1 MSLIHSKQ
9 TAINCQLMDNQ
20 GSTFIPAPFI
30 SKTDK
35 NRLFPVF
42 LKLEELELLVVGAGK
57 VGLEKLTAVLQ
68 NAPATSITVVATEIS
83 EGVRN
88 LADNYPRVKL
98 IEKAFEPDDLDEKEI
113 VIIAVNDKA
122 TSNYVRVLSKQK
134 NLLVNVADTPELCDF
149 YLGSI
154 VDKGN
159 LKIAI
164 STNGKSPTIA
174 KRMREQLNE
183 LIPDEIEG
191 VIQNMHTIRQ
201 DLKGDFAEKVRQLD
215 DLTKLLSAKQAN
227 LEVTEKP
234 AGKNWTRIVIF
245 CLLAFL
251 FIVIGHSLSYLPL
264 DEISVGLK
272 KIPDYINVPSFL
284 MMLAT
289 GFLAQMVDGSM
300 GMGYG
305 TISTTFLLAN
315 GVNPAIVSSRV
326 HTARVFSSGVSGY
339 SHHRFGNINKKL
351 FKTLVIPGVIGAL
364 LGASLAFYGQ
374 KYSVYVRIPLSM
386 YTLYLGYFI
395 VKKAFK
401 KKNQQYKI
409 KGAGWLAS
417 AGGFMDA
424 FAGGGWGSLVTGTL
438 ISKRRNPRY
447 VIGSVCLAEF
457 FVVFAS
463 SIAFFIY
470 LKTFFLA
477 DVAGLIIGGLIAAPI
492 AARLVGKIPMRAMY
506 IAVGTLVVLTSI
518 LTLIKGIS
526 NLNTI

>member
-1 MSLIHSKQ
+1 MEKKVSEKLIPDLTLNEAEK
-9 TAINCQLMDNQ
+9 NC
-20 GSTFIPAPFI
+20 
-30 SKTDK
+30 
-35 NRLFPVF
+35 LFPVF
-42 LKLEELELLVVGAGK
+42 LKLEALEVLLVGAGK
-57 VGLEKLTAVLQ
+57 VGLEKLTAILN
-68 NAPATSITVVATEIS
+68 NAPASSVTVVATEIS
-83 EGVRN
+83 GQVKR
-88 LADNYPRVKL
+88 LAESYPGVKL
-98 IEKAFEPDDLDEKEI
+98 IERAFEPEDLDEKEI
-113 VIIAVNDKA
+113 VIVAVNDKTA
-122 TSNYVRVLSKQK
+122 SNYIRVLSKQK
-134 NLLVNVADTPELCDF
+134 KLLVNVADTPELCDF
-149 YLGSI
+149 YPGSI

-215 DLTKLLSAKQAN
+215 DLTKLLSAKQAK
-227 LEVTEKP
+227 LEPVVSP
-234 AGKNWTRIVIF
+234 AGKNWTKIVIF

-251 FIVIGHSLSYLPL
+251 LMIFGYILLSYLPL
-264 DEISVGLK
+264 PSFLQPHAISIGIK
-272 KIPDYINVPSFL
+272 RIPEYFDLPSFL
-284 MMLAT
+284 MMLVT

-305 TISTTFLLAN
+305 TISTTFLLAI

-351 FKTLVIPGVIGAL
+351 FRTLVIPGVIGAI
-364 LGASLAFYGQ
+364 LGATAAFYGQ
-374 KYSVYVRIPLSM
+374 KYSVYVRIPLSI

-395 VKKAFK
+395 VKKAFRK
-401 KKNQQYKI
+401 KIQQYKI
-409 KGAGWLAS
+409 SGAGWLAS

-438 ISKRRNPRY
+438 ISKRKNPRY

-463 SIAFFIY
+463 SIVFFIY
-470 LKTFFLA
+470 LKTIFLM
-477 DVAGLIIGGLIAAPI
+477 DVAGLILGGLIAAPI
-492 AARLVGKIPMRAMY
+492 AARFVGKIPMRTMY
-506 IAVGTLVVLTSI
+506 IAVGSLVIITSL
-518 LTLIKGIS
+518 LTLIKGIT
-526 NLNTI
+526 NITAA

>member
-1 MSLIHSKQ
+1 MESNDSE
-9 TAINCQLMDNQ
+9 N
-20 GSTFIPAPFI
+20 IPGI
-30 SKTDK
+30 LLNRSDK

-42 LKLEELELLVVGAGK
+42 LKLEELEVLLVGAGK
-57 VGLEKLTAVLQ
+57 VGHEKLSAVLQ
-68 NAPATSITVVATEIS
+68 NAPATSVTVVATDIS
-83 EGVRN
+83 DAVKLLTASYTNVR
-88 LADNYPRVKL
+88 L
-98 IEKAFEPDDLDEKEI
+98 IEKEFEPGDLDDKEI
-113 VIIAVNDKA
+113 VIVAINDKA
-122 TSNYVRVLSKQK
+122 ASNYIRVLSKQK
-134 NLLVNVADTPELCDF
+134 KLLVNVADTPELCDF

-174 KRMREQLNE
+174 KRMREQLSE
-183 LIPDEIEG
+183 MIPDEIEG

-215 DLTKLLSAKQAN
+215 DLTKLLSAKQAK
-227 LEVTEKP
+227 LDEVSKP
-234 AGKNWTRIVIF
+234 PGRNWTQVVIF

-251 FIVIGHSLSYLPL
+251 FMVLGHAILSYLPL
-264 DEISVGLK
+264 HKISGEIRRLPEFVN
-272 KIPDYINVPSFL
+272 IPSFL
-284 MMLAT
+284 MMLLT

-315 GVNPAIVSSRV
+315 GVSPAIVSSRV

-351 FKTLVIPGVIGAL
+351 FKTLVIPGVVGAIV
-364 LGASLAFYGQ
+364 GASLAFYGQ
-374 KYSVYVRIPLSM
+374 KYSVYVRIPLSI

-395 VKKAFK
+395 VKKAFR
-401 KKNQQYKI
+401 KKNEQYKI

-438 ISKRRNPRY
+438 ISKRRSPRY

-457 FVVFAS
+457 FVVLCS
-463 SIAFFIY
+463 SVTFFIL
-470 LKTFFLA
+470 LKTFFLF

-492 AARLVGKIPMRAMY
+492 AARLVGKIPMKAMF
-506 IAVGTLVVLTSI
+506 ISVGLVVIMTSI
-518 LTLIKGIS
+518 LTLIKSIS
-526 NLNTI
+526 NVI

>member
-1 MSLIHSKQ
+1 MSELK
-9 TAINCQLMDNQ
+9 
-20 GSTFIPAPFI
+20 IPGVLLNRA
-30 SKTDK
+30 DK

-42 LKLEELELLVVGAGK
+42 LKLEELEVLVVGAGK
-57 VGLEKLTAVLQ
+57 VGLEKLSAILQ
-68 NAPATSITVVATEIS
+68 NAPASSITVVATEIS
-83 EGVRN
+83 DQVKT
-88 LADNYPRVKL
+88 LAESFPGIKL
-98 IEKAFEPDDLDEKEI
+98 IEKAFEPEDLDEKEI
-113 VIIAVNDKA
+113 VIVAVNDKN
-122 TSNYVRVLSKQK
+122 TSNYIRVLSKQK
-134 NLLVNVADTPELCDF
+134 KLLVNVADTPELCDF

-174 KRMREQLNE
+174 KRIREQLNE

-215 DLTKLLSAKQAN
+215 DLTKLLSAKQKK
-227 LEVTEKP
+227 LEEVSKP
-234 AGKNWTRIVIF
+234 LGKNWTRIVLF

-251 FIVIGHSLSYLPL
+251 FMLLGHALLSWLPL
-264 DEISVGLK
+264 HDIGIGIK
-272 KIPDYINVPSFL
+272 RIPEYINLPSFL
-284 MMLAT
+284 MMLLT

-326 HTARVFSSGVSGY
+326 HTARVFSSGVSGF

-351 FKTLVIPGVIGAL
+351 FRTLAIPGVIGAL
-364 LGASLAFYGQ
+364 LGATLAFYGQ
-374 KYSVYVRIPLSM
+374 KYSVYVRIPLSF

-395 VKKAFK
+395 VKKAFR
-401 KKNQQYKI
+401 KKNTQYKI

-457 FVVFAS
+457 FVVLAS
-463 SIAFFIY
+463 SIAFFMY
-470 LKTFFLA
+470 LKTFFIM

-506 IAVGTLVVLTSI
+506 IAVGSLVVITSV

-526 NLNTI
+526 NVF

>member
-1 MSLIHSKQ
+1 VENKGSEQTPGLILKQ
-9 TAINCQLMDNQ
+9 SA
-20 GSTFIPAPFI
+20 
-30 SKTDK
+30 K

-42 LKLEELELLVVGAGK
+42 LKLEELEVLLVGAGK
-57 VGLEKLTAVLQ
+57 VGLEKLSAILN
-68 NAPATSITVVATEIS
+68 NAPASSVTVVATEIS
-83 EGVRN
+83 DRVRE
-88 LADNYPRVKL
+88 LAESYPRLKL
-98 IEKAFEPDDLDEKEI
+98 VEKAFDPEDLEEKDI
-113 VIIAVNDKA
+113 VIVAVNDST
-122 TSNYVRVLSKQK
+122 TSNYIRVLSKQK
-134 NLLVNVADTPELCDF
+134 KLLVNVADSPDLCDF

-191 VIQNMHTIRQ
+191 VIQNMHSIRQ

-227 LEVTEKP
+227 LEPIKRNT
-234 AGKNWTRIVIF
+234 GKNWTKIVLF

-251 FIVIGHSLSYLPL
+251 FMILGYALISYLPL
-264 DEISVGLK
+264 HDISTGIK
-272 KIPDYINVPSFL
+272 RIPEFINVPSFL
-284 MMLAT
+284 MMLLT
-289 GFLAQMVDGSM
+289 GFMAQMVDGSM

-305 TISTTFLLAN
+305 TISTTFLLAT

-351 FKTLVIPGVIGAL
+351 FKALVIPGVIGAL
-364 LGASLAFYGQ
+364 AGATLAFYGQ
-374 KYSVYVRIPLSM
+374 KYSVYVRIPLSI

-395 VKKAFK
+395 VRKAFR
-401 KKNQQYKI
+401 KKNPQYKI

-438 ISKRRNPRY
+438 ISKRRSPRY

-457 FVVFAS
+457 FVVLAS
-463 SIAFFIY
+463 SIAFFVY
-470 LKTFFLA
+470 LKTFFLS

-492 AARLVGKIPMRAMY
+492 AARLVGKIPMKTMY
-506 IAVGTLVVLTSI
+506 VCVGALVVITSI

-526 NLNTI
+526 NII

>member
-1 MSLIHSKQ
+1 MSNEQ
-9 TAINCQLMDNQ
+9 TPGIFLNR
-20 GSTFIPAPFI
+20 
-30 SKTDK
+30 TDK

-42 LKLEELELLVVGAGK
+42 LKLEELEVLLVGGGK
-57 VGLEKLTAVLQ
+57 VGLEKLTAVLH
-68 NAPATSITVVATEIS
+68 NAPATSVTIVAIEIA
-83 EGVRN
+83 EEIKI
-88 LADNYPRVKL
+88 LADNFPRVKL
-98 IEKAFEPDDLDEKEI
+98 IEKAFEPEDLDEKEI
-113 VIIAVNDKA
+113 VIVAVNDKS

-134 NLLVNVADTPELCDF
+134 KLLVNVADTPELCDF

-174 KRMREQLNE
+174 KRMREQLTE

-191 VIQNMHTIRQ
+191 VIQNMHDIRQ
-201 DLKGDFAEKVRQLD
+201 DLKGDFVDKVRQLD
-215 DLTKLLSAKQAN
+215 DLTKLLSAKQEK
-227 LEVTEKP
+227 LELTVP
-234 AGKNWTRIVIF
+234 PVGKNWTKIVMF

-251 FIVIGHSLSYLPL
+251 FMVLGHAILSYLPL
-264 DEISVGLK
+264 HEISTGIK
-272 KIPDYINVPSFL
+272 KIPEYINVPSFL
-284 MMLAT
+284 MMLMT

-351 FKTLVIPGVIGAL
+351 FRTLVIPGVLGAL
-364 LGASLAFYGQ
+364 LGATLAFYGQ
-374 KYSVYVRIPLSM
+374 KYSVYVRIPLSV

-395 VKKAFK
+395 VKKAFR

-463 SIAFFIY
+463 SIAFFVY
-470 LKTFFLA
+470 LKTFFLM

-492 AARLVGKIPMRAMY
+492 AARLVGKIPMRTMY
-506 IAVGTLVVLTSI
+506 IAVGSLVVITSV

-526 NLNTI
+526 NINGL

>member
-1 MSLIHSKQ
+1 MEQKDSEI
-9 TAINCQLMDNQ
+9 Q
-20 GSTFIPAPFI
+20 GVLLNREN
-30 SKTDK
+30 K

-42 LKLEELELLVVGAGK
+42 LKIEELEVLVVGAGK
-57 VGLEKLTAVLQ
+57 VGFEKLNAVLQ
-68 NAPATSITVVATEIS
+68 NAPASSVTVVGTEIS
-83 EGVRN
+83 EPVKQ
-88 LADNYPRVKL
+88 LAASYPLLKL
-98 IEKAFEPDDLDEKEI
+98 VERSFEPEDLDGKEI
-113 VIIAVNDKA
+113 VIVAVNDVSV
-122 TSNYVRVLSKQK
+122 SNYIRVLAKQK
-134 NLLVNVADTPELCDF
+134 KLLVNVADKPELCDF

-154 VDKGN
+154 VNKGN

-191 VIQNMHTIRQ
+191 VIQNMHSIRQ
-201 DLKGDFAEKVRQLD
+201 DLQGDFAEKVRQLD
-215 DLTKLLSAKQAN
+215 DLTKLLSAKQAK
-227 LEVTEKP
+227 LEDVASP
-234 AGKNWTRIVIF
+234 AGKNWSKIVLF

-251 FIVIGHSLSYLPL
+251 FMILGYVLISYLPL
-264 DEISVGLK
+264 PSFLQPHAISVGIK
-272 KIPDYINVPSFL
+272 RIPEYFNITSFL
-284 MMLAT
+284 MMLLT

-351 FKTLVIPGVIGAL
+351 FKTLVIPGVIGAI

-374 KYSVYVRIPLSM
+374 KYSVYVRIPLSV

-395 VKKAFK
+395 IKKAFR
-401 KKNQQYKI
+401 KKNQLYKI

-438 ISKRRNPRY
+438 ISKRKNPRY

-470 LKTFFLA
+470 LKTFFLL
-477 DVAGLIIGGLIAAPI
+477 DVAGLIIGGLIAAPL
-492 AARLVGKIPMRAMY
+492 AARLVGKIPMRSMY
-506 IAVGTLVVLTSI
+506 IAVGSLVVITSV

-526 NLNTI
+526 NISGS

>member
-1 MSLIHSKQ
+1 LDKKASESGLS
-9 TAINCQLMDNQ
+9 D
-20 GSTFIPAPFI
+20 STFSQA
-30 SKTDK
+30 DK
-35 NRLFPVF
+35 NHLFPVF
-42 LKLEELELLVVGAGK
+42 LKLESLEVLVVGAGK
-57 VGLEKLTAVLQ
+57 VGLEKLSAILS
-68 NAPATSITVVATEIS
+68 NAPDSSVTVVAAEIS
-83 EGVRN
+83 AGVKN
-88 LADNYPRVKL
+88 LALSHHRVKL
-98 IEKAFEPDDLDEKEI
+98 IEKSFEPEDLDEKEI
-113 VIIAVNDKA
+113 VIVAINDKSI
-122 TSNYVRVLSKQK
+122 SNYIRVLSKQK
-134 NLLVNVADTPELCDF
+134 KLLVNVADTPELCDF

-174 KRMREQLNE
+174 KRMKEQLNE

-215 DLTKLLSAKQAN
+215 DLTKILSAKQAK
-227 LEVTEKP
+227 LDEVSKP
-234 AGKNWTRIVIF
+234 PGRNWTKVVIF

-251 FIVIGHSLSYLPL
+251 FMVLGHAILSYLPL
-264 DEISVGLK
+264 HELSAGLK
-272 KIPDYINVPSFL
+272 RIPEYINLPSFL
-284 MMLAT
+284 MMLLT

-300 GMGYG
+300 GLGYG

-326 HTARVFSSGVSGY
+326 HTARVFSSGVSGF

-351 FKTLVIPGVIGAL
+351 FKTLVIPGVIGAV

-374 KYSVYVRIPLSM
+374 KYSVYVRIPLSI

-395 VKKAFK
+395 VKKAFRK
-401 KKNQQYKI
+401 KTNQYKI

-438 ISKRRNPRY
+438 ISKRRSPRY

-457 FVVFAS
+457 FVVLAS
-463 SIAFFIY
+463 SIAFFLY
-470 LKTFFLA
+470 LKTFFLF

-492 AARLVGKIPMRAMY
+492 AARLVGKIPMKTMF
-506 IAVGTLVVLTSI
+506 ILVGTLVILTSL
-518 LTLIKGIS
+518 LTLFKGIS
-526 NLNTI
+526 NLIGA

>member
-1 MSLIHSKQ
+1 MSKEQ
-9 TAINCQLMDNQ
+9 TPGIFLNR
-20 GSTFIPAPFI
+20 
-30 SKTDK
+30 TDK

-42 LKLEELELLVVGAGK
+42 LKLEELEVLLVGGGK
-57 VGLEKLTAVLQ
+57 VGLEKLTAVLH
-68 NAPATSITVVATEIS
+68 NAPATSVTIVAIEIAEEIKS
-83 EGVRN
+83 
-88 LADNYPRVKL
+88 LAENFPRVKL
-98 IEKAFEPDDLDEKEI
+98 NERAFEPEDLDEKEI
-113 VIIAVNDKA
+113 VIVAVNDKS
-122 TSNYVRVLSKQK
+122 TSNYIRVLSKQK
-134 NLLVNVADTPELCDF
+134 KLLVNVADTPELCDF

-174 KRMREQLNE
+174 KRMREQLTE

-191 VIQNMHTIRQ
+191 VIQNMHDIRQ
-201 DLKGDFAEKVRQLD
+201 DLKGDFVDKVRQLD
-215 DLTKLLSAKQAN
+215 DLTKLLSAKQEK
-227 LEVTEKP
+227 LELTVP
-234 AGKNWTRIVIF
+234 PIGKNWTKIVMF

-251 FIVIGHSLSYLPL
+251 FMVLGHAILSYLPL
-264 DEISVGLK
+264 HEISTGIK
-272 KIPDYINVPSFL
+272 KIPEYINVPSFL
-284 MMLAT
+284 MMLMT

-351 FKTLVIPGVIGAL
+351 FRTLVIPGVLGAL
-364 LGASLAFYGQ
+364 LGATLAFYGQ
-374 KYSVYVRIPLSM
+374 KYSVYVRIPLSV

-395 VKKAFK
+395 VKKAFR

-463 SIAFFIY
+463 SIAFFVY
-470 LKTFFLA
+470 LKTFFLM

-492 AARLVGKIPMRAMY
+492 AARLVGKIPMRTMY
-506 IAVGTLVVLTSI
+506 IAVGSLVVITSV

-526 NLNTI
+526 NINGL

>member
-1 MSLIHSKQ
+1 MSDHISENTNPGIRLKQ
-9 TAINCQLMDNQ
+9 
-20 GSTFIPAPFI
+20 S
-30 SKTDK
+30 DK

-42 LKLEELELLVVGAGK
+42 LKLEELEVLVVGAGN
-57 VGLEKLTAVLQ
+57 VGFEKLSAILS
-68 NAPATSITVVATEIS
+68 NAPDCPVTVVASEIS
-83 EGVRN
+83 DKVHGISEN
-88 LADNYPRVKL
+88 HPRVKL
-98 IEKAFEPDDLDEKEI
+98 IKKSFEPEDLEDKDI
-113 VIIAVNDKA
+113 VIVAINDKS
-122 TSNYVRVLSKQK
+122 TSNYIRVLSKQK
-134 NLLVNVADTPELCDF
+134 KLLVNVADTPELCDF

-174 KRMREQLNE
+174 KRMKEQLNE

-191 VIQNMHTIRQ
+191 VIHNMHTIRQ
-201 DLKGDFAEKVRQLD
+201 DMKGDFAEKVRQLD
-215 DLTKLLSAKQAN
+215 DLTKVLSAKQ
-227 LEVTEKP
+227 ERQEIISKP
-234 AGKNWTRIVIF
+234 EGKKWTKIVVW
-245 CLLAFL
+245 CLLAF
-251 FIVIGHSLSYLPL
+251 FFMVVGHALLSYFPL
-264 DEISVGLK
+264 HEIAFRIK
-272 KIPDYINVPSFL
+272 EIPDYINVTSFA
-284 MMLAT
+284 MMLVT

-326 HTARVFSSGVSGY
+326 HTARVFSSGVSGF

-351 FKTLVIPGVIGAL
+351 FRAIVFPGVIGAVI
-364 LGASLAFYGQ
+364 GAALAYYFQ
-374 KYSVYVRIPLSM
+374 KYSVFVRIPLSF

-395 VKKAFK
+395 VRKAFNK
-401 KKNQQYKI
+401 KLPDYKI

-438 ISKRRNPRY
+438 ISKRKSPRY

-463 SIAFFIY
+463 SM
-470 LKTFFLA
+470 TFFFLLKNVFLV

-492 AARLVGKIPMRAMY
+492 AARLVGKIPIKTMFV
-506 IAVGTLVVLTSI
+506 AVGALVIITSLI
-518 LTLIKGIS
+518 TLIKGIS
-526 NLNTI
+526 NVI

>member
-1 MSLIHSKQ
+1 MSKEQ
-9 TAINCQLMDNQ
+9 
-20 GSTFIPAPFI
+20 IPGAFLNR
-30 SKTDK
+30 TDK

-42 LKLEELELLVVGAGK
+42 LKLEELEVLLVGGGK
-57 VGLEKLTAVLQ
+57 VGLEKLTTVLN
-68 NAPATSITVVATEIS
+68 NAPATSVTVVATEIA
-83 EGVRN
+83 EGIKS
-88 LADNYPRVKL
+88 LAENFHRVKL
-98 IEKAFEPDDLDEKEI
+98 IERAFEPEDLDEKEI
-113 VIIAVNDKA
+113 VIVAVNDKS
-122 TSNYVRVLSKQK
+122 TSNYIRVLSKQK
-134 NLLVNVADTPELCDF
+134 KLLVNVADTPELCDF

-191 VIQNMHTIRQ
+191 VIQNMHEIRQ
-201 DLKGDFAEKVRQLD
+201 DLKGDFVDKVRQLD
-215 DLTKLLSAKQAN
+215 DLTKLLSAKQEK
-227 LEVTEKP
+227 LELVVPP
-234 AGKNWTRIVIF
+234 AGKNWTKIVVF

-251 FIVIGHSLSYLPL
+251 FMALGHAILSYLPL
-264 DEISVGLK
+264 HEISIGIK
-272 KIPDYINVPSFL
+272 KIPEYINVPSFL
-284 MMLAT
+284 MMLMT

-351 FKTLVIPGVIGAL
+351 FRTLVIPGVLGAL
-364 LGASLAFYGQ
+364 LGATLAFYGQ
-374 KYSVYVRIPLSM
+374 KYSVYVRIPLSV

-395 VKKAFK
+395 VRKAFR
-401 KKNQQYKI
+401 KKNQKYKI

-470 LKTFFLA
+470 LKTFFLM

-492 AARLVGKIPMRAMY
+492 AARLVGKIPMRTMY
-506 IAVGTLVVLTSI
+506 IAVGSLVVITSV

-526 NLNTI
+526 NVNGF

>member
-1 MSLIHSKQ
+1 M
-9 TAINCQLMDNQ
+9 
-20 GSTFIPAPFI
+20 
-30 SKTDK
+30 DK
-35 NRLFPVF
+35 NPLFPVF
-42 LKLEELELLVVGAGK
+42 LKLEELEVLIVGAGK
-57 VGLEKLTAVLQ
+57 VGLEKLSAILH
-68 NAPATSITVVATEIS
+68 NAPNSSVTVVATEIS
-83 EGVRN
+83 EEVKN
-88 LADNYPRVKL
+88 LAEAFPRVIL
-98 IEKAFEPDDLDEKEI
+98 LEKSFEPGDLDEKEI
-113 VIIAVNDKA
+113 VIVAVNDK
-122 TSNYVRVLSKQK
+122 TISTYIRVLSKQK
-134 NLLVNVADTPELCDF
+134 RLLVNVADSPDLCDF

-154 VDKGN
+154 VEKGN

-174 KRMREQLNE
+174 KRMKEQLNE

-191 VIQNMHTIRQ
+191 VIHNMHTIRQ

-215 DLTKLLSAKQAN
+215 DLTKLLSAKQAK
-227 LEVTEKP
+227 LDLVTKSP
-234 AGKNWTRIVIF
+234 GRNWTRIVVI

-251 FIVIGHSLSYLPL
+251 FMVLGHALLSYLPL
-264 DEISVGLK
+264 HEFSIAVK
-272 KIPDYINVPSFL
+272 KLPEYVNIPSFL
-284 MMLAT
+284 MMLIT

-351 FKTLVIPGVIGAL
+351 FKTLVIPGVIGAI

-374 KYSVYVRIPLSM
+374 KYSAYVRIPLSF

-395 VKKAFK
+395 VNKAFK
-401 KKNQQYKI
+401 KKMEKYKI

-438 ISKRRNPRY
+438 ISKRRSPRY

-470 LKTFFLA
+470 LKTFFLF

-492 AARLVGKIPMRAMY
+492 AARLVGKIPMKTMF
-506 IAVGTLVVLTSI
+506 IAVGSLVILTSI

-526 NLNTI
+526 KVIGA

>member
-1 MSLIHSKQ
+1 MENKHS
-9 TAINCQLMDNQ
+9 A
-20 GSTFIPAPFI
+20 FIPAPYA
-30 SKTDK
+30 TQADK

-42 LKLEELELLVVGAGK
+42 LKLEELELLLVGAGK
-57 VGLEKLTAVLQ
+57 VGFEKLNAVLQ
-68 NAPATSITVVATEIS
+68 NAPATTITVVGMEIS
-83 EGVRN
+83 EEIRE
-88 LADNYPRVKL
+88 LANRFPKVKL
-98 IEKAFEPDDLDEKEI
+98 IERAFEPDDLDDKEI
-113 VIIAVNDKA
+113 VIIAVNDKR

-134 NLLVNVADTPELCDF
+134 KLLVNVADTPEQCDF
-149 YLGSI
+149 YLGSV

-191 VIQNMHTIRQ
+191 VIENMHTIRQ

-215 DLTKLLSAKQAN
+215 DLTKLLSAKQAD
-227 LEVTEKP
+227 LDVAGKP

-264 DEISVGLK
+264 DEISIGIK

-284 MMLAT
+284 MMLVT

-305 TISTTFLLAN
+305 TISTTFLLAI

-351 FKTLVIPGVIGAL
+351 FRALVIPGVIGAL
-364 LGASLAFYGQ
+364 IGASLAFYGQ
-374 KYSVYVRIPLSM
+374 KYSVYVRIPLSI

-395 VKKAFK
+395 VKKAFR
-401 KKNQQYKI
+401 KKNQQNKI

-470 LKTFFLA
+470 LKTFFLS

-492 AARLVGKIPMRAMY
+492 AARLVGKIPMRTMY
-506 IAVGTLVVLTSI
+506 IAVGSLVAITSI

-526 NLNTI
+526 NLT

>member
-1 MSLIHSKQ
+1 MNELK
-9 TAINCQLMDNQ
+9 
-20 GSTFIPAPFI
+20 IPAV
-30 SKTDK
+30 SSGRSEK

-42 LKLEELELLVVGAGK
+42 LKLEELEVLLVGAGK
-57 VGLEKLTAVLQ
+57 VGLEKLTAILN
-68 NAPATSITVVATEIS
+68 NAPECVVTVIAKEIS
-83 EGVRN
+83 DQVRM
-88 LADNYPRVKL
+88 LAESHSGVKL
-98 IEKAFEPDDLDEKEI
+98 IEKSFEPADLKGKEI
-113 VIIAVNDKA
+113 VIVAINDKIA
-122 TSNYVRVLSKQK
+122 SDYIRVLSKQN

-154 VDKGN
+154 VNKGN

-174 KRMREQLNE
+174 KRMREQLDE

-191 VIQNMHTIRQ
+191 VIQNMHSIRQ

-215 DLTKLLSAKQAN
+215 DLTKLLSAKK
-227 LEVTEKP
+227 EKLIEP
-234 AGKNWTRIVIF
+234 RKPTGKNWTRIVIF
-245 CLLAFL
+245 CLLAFFFML
-251 FIVIGHSLSYLPL
+251 LGHAILSYFPL
-264 DEISVGLK
+264 RDIRTGLK
-272 KIPDYINVPSFL
+272 KIPEYINVTSFL
-284 MMLAT
+284 LMVLA

-364 LGASLAFYGQ
+364 LGATVAFYGQ
-374 KYSVYVRIPLSM
+374 KYSIYVRIPLSL

-395 VKKAFK
+395 LKKAFR
-401 KKNQQYKI
+401 KKNIQYKI

-417 AGGFMDA
+417 VGGFMDA

-438 ISKRRNPRY
+438 ISRRRNPRY

-457 FVVFAS
+457 FVVLFSA
-463 SIAFFIY
+463 ILFFIY
-470 LKTFFLA
+470 LKAFFIM
-477 DVAGLIIGGLIAAPI
+477 DVAGLTLGGLIAAPI
-492 AARLVGKIPMRAMY
+492 AARLVGKIPMKTMY
-506 IAVGTLVVLTSI
+506 ILVGVVVIMTSA
-518 LTLIKGIS
+518 LTLFKGIS
-526 NLNTI
+526 KLI